1 MVTRAHELNVQDIV
15 FGKLEDSTLIT
26 SQKIAFISHKQ
37 PKAKLLIQTPEFV
50 TETYG
55 IPRDGPF
62 YSTVRSRSFYKL
74 PFCHERRQL
83 SEELGYD
90 AIEKF
95 YDKLRE
101 IDAHCNSDA
110 FRAQVFGDKNAKKY
124 EYQPLVR
131 TPEEDEEGEQTLH
144 EGKVLYRPPYT
155 KVKLDLAYETDVP
168 RFRLFDKQ
176 QDGKKTEVQLSTF
189 DDILQHMRYM
199 TKHRMVIQFSRL
211 YAMKTSSGSEKKK
224 YGIILKVYAVECT
237 NKTPPPRAEP
247 IMLDLFMY

>member
-1 MVTRAHELNVQDIV
+1 MVTRAHELDVQDIV

-62 YSTVRSRSFYKL
+62 YSTVRSRAFYKL

-83 SEELGYD
+83 SEELDYD

-144 EGKVLYRPPYT
+144 EGKVFFRPPYT
-155 KVKLDLAYETDVP
+155 KVKLDLFHDTEKP
-168 RFRLFDKQ
+168 NFKLFDKSSGQ
-176 QDGKKTEVQLSTF
+176 RQEVPLTSF
-189 DDILQHMRYM
+189 NDVLQHMRFM
-199 TKHRMVIQFSRL
+199 SKHRMVIHFSKL
-211 YAMKTSSGSEKKK
+211 YAMKTSSGSDKRK
-224 YGIILKVYAVECT
+224 YGIVLKATAVECV
-237 NKTPPPRAEP
+237 NKSLPKVDRDA
-247 IMLDLFMY
+247 DLFSD